1 MFLRFHAVFSE
12 ASMQFGRN
20 STTEKSVIKSTAC
33 GKAVM
38 SLTAVVGYIVLHL

>member
-1 MFLRFHAVFSE
+1 MLLRFHAVFSE
-12 ASMQFGRN
+12 VSMKFGRN

-33 GKAVM
+33 EKAVM